1 MTRVLVARQDSA
13 GDVLLTGPAVRAVA
27 ATGAEVWFLAGPRG
41 ADAARLLPGVSRVL
55 TASVPWVGDDA
66 HFSSD
71 DVLGLARRLRRSEI
85 DEAIILTSFHQSPL
99 PLAYTLRLAG
109 IRPITGASV
118 DAAGDLLD
126 RRLIPGEDFDEDQPE
141 PLRDLR
147 IVSAAG
153 YQPSD
158 DDDLLLAVHQKLPVV
173 DDLLG
178 DAVDTAGD
186 AGFVVVHP
194 GAAVPARA
202 WPAGHHEDAVRMLA
216 ERGHRVVVT
225 GGPDERELTARVAGD
240 HALDLGGRLSFDELA
255 AVLQRAAVTVV
266 GNTGPAHLS
275 AAVGT
280 PVVSL
285 FSPVV
290 PSIRW
295 RPYGVPIV
303 LLGDQQAACR
313 LSRARQCPLPG
324 HPCLASVTP
333 ARVVAAVEE
342 LLPAVSTARSGGKP

>member
-1 MTRVLVARQDSA
+1 MRRALVARMDSA
-13 GDVLLTGPAVRAVA
+13 GDVLLAGPAVRAVA
-27 ATGAEVWFLAGPRG
+27 ASGAEVWMLAGPSG
-41 ADAARLLPGVSRVL
+41 ADAAGLLPGVAGVL
-55 TASVPWVGDDA
+55 VAAVPWVGDHTPFA
-66 HFSSD
+66 EETLRKLIAE
-71 DVLGLARRLRRSEI
+71 VRELAP
-85 DEAIILTSFHQSPL
+85 DEAVILTSFHQSPL

-109 IRPITGASV
+109 VRQITGAST
-118 DAAGDLLD
+118 DAAGSLLD

-147 IVSAAG
+147 IASAAG
-153 YQPSD
+153 YQPAD
-158 DDDLLLAVHQKLPVV
+158 EDDLLLEVKPRPDVSRH
-173 DDLLG
+173 LG
-178 DAVDTAGD
+178 DLEH
-186 AGFVVVHP
+186 FVAVHP

-202 WPAGHHEDAVRMLA
+202 WPAGHHAELVRMLA

-225 GGPDERELTARVAGD
+225 GGPAERELTKRVAGE
-240 HALDLGGRLSFDELA
+240 HGLDLGGRLSFAELA
-255 AVLQRAAVTVV
+255 GVLERAAVTVA

-303 LLGDQQAACR
+303 LLGDQHAACR
-313 LSRARQCPLPG
+313 LSRARECPVPG
-324 HPCLASVTP
+324 HPCLASVSP
-333 ARVVAAVEE
+333 LNVVAAVEQ
-342 LLPAVSTARSGGKP
+342 LLPLSTGAPVQGR

>member
-1 MTRVLVARQDSA
+1 VTRVLVARMDSA
-13 GDVLLTGPAVRAVA
+13 GDVLLAGPAVRAVA
-27 ATGAEVWFLAGPRG
+27 ASGAEVWLLAGPAG
-41 ADAARLLPGVSRVL
+41 ADAARLLPGVTGVL
-55 TASVPWVGDDA
+55 VAAVPWVGDDTR
-66 HFSSD
+66 FSE
-71 DVLGLARRLRRSEI
+71 GALRELVGQLRALEL
-85 DEAIILTSFHQSPL
+85 DAAVILTSFHQSPL

-109 IRPITGASV
+109 VRDITGAST

-153 YQPSD
+153 YQPAD
-158 DDDLLLAVHQKLPVV
+158 DDDLLLEVAPRPDVSAHL
-173 DDLLG
+173 DGLER
-178 DAVDTAGD
+178 
-186 AGFVVVHP
+186 FVAVHP

-202 WPAGHHEDAVRMLA
+202 WPAGHHVELVRLLT

-225 GGPDERELTARVAGD
+225 GGPGERELTARVAGGR
-240 HALDLGGRLSFDELA
+240 ALDLGGRLGFAELA
-255 AVLQRAAVTVV
+255 GVLERAAVTVV

-303 LLGDQQAACR
+303 LLGDQHAACR
-313 LSRARQCPLPG
+313 LSRARQCPVPG
-324 HPCLASVTP
+324 HPCLASVSP
-333 ARVVAAVEE
+333 LDVVEAVEQ
-342 LLPAVSTARSGGKP
+342 LLPRSADVPVRGR

>member
-1 MTRVLVARQDSA
+1 MDSA
-13 GDVLLTGPAVRAVA
+13 GDVLLAGPAVRAVA
-27 ATGAEVWFLAGPRG
+27 ASGAEVWLLAGPSG
-41 ADAARLLPGVSRVL
+41 ADAARLLPGVTDVIV
-55 TASVPWVGDDA
+55 AAVPWVGEDTAFDEGA
-66 HFSSD
+66 LREL
-71 DVLGLARRLRRSEI
+71 VARLSALQF
-85 DEAIILTSFHQSPL
+85 DEAVILTSFHQSPL

-109 IRPITGASV
+109 VRPITGAST

-147 IVSAAG
+147 IASAAG
-153 YQPSD
+153 FQPAD
-158 DDDLLLAVHQKLPVV
+158 DDDLLLEVKPRPDVSGV
-173 DDLLG
+173 LG
-178 DAVDTAGD
+178 RLERFIA
-186 AGFVVVHP
+186 VHP
-194 GAAVPARA
+194 GAAVPART
-202 WPAGHHEDAVRMLA
+202 WPAAHHAELVRLLA

-225 GGPDERELTARVAGD
+225 GGPGERELTAQVAGG
-240 HALDLGGRLSFDELA
+240 HALDLGGRLSLAELA
-255 AVLQRAAVTVV
+255 GVLERAAVTVV

-303 LLGDQQAACR
+303 LLGDQHAACR
-313 LSRARQCPLPG
+313 LSRARQCPIPG

-333 ARVVAAVEE
+333 LDVVAAVEQ
-342 LLPAVSTARSGGKP
+342 LLPLASGAPVRGR

>member
-1 MTRVLVARQDSA
+1 MTRVLIARQDSA

-27 ATGAEVWFLAGPRG
+27 ASGAEVWFLAGPRG

-55 TASVPWVGDDA
+55 VAEVPWVGDDA
-66 HFSSD
+66 SFSSEQ
-71 DVLGLARRLRRSEI
+71 VTALARRLRRSSI

-99 PLAYTLRLAG
+99 PLALTLRLAG
-109 IRPITGASV
+109 VRPITGASV

-153 YQPSD
+153 YQPPD
-158 DDDLLLAVHQKLPVV
+158 DDDLLLAVRRLPPVEEW
-173 DDLLG
+173 LG
-178 DAVDTAGD
+178 DDE
-186 AGFVVVHP
+186 GFVAVHP

-202 WPAGHHEDAVRMLA
+202 WPAEHHEETVRMLA

-225 GGPDERELTARVAGD
+225 GGPGERELTARVAGS
-240 HALDLGGRLSFDELA
+240 HALDLGGKLAFDELG
-255 AVLQRAAVTVV
+255 AVLARAAVTVV

-313 LSRARQCPLPG
+313 LSRARECPIPG
-324 HPCLASVTP
+324 HPCLASVSP
-333 ARVVAAVEE
+333 ERVVAAVEE
-342 LLPAVSTARSGGKP
+342 LLPAPSPVAGGRR

>member
-1 MTRVLVARQDSA
+1 MDSA
-13 GDVLLTGPAVRAVA
+13 GDVLLAGPAVRAVA
-27 ATGAEVWFLAGPRG
+27 ASGAEVWLLAGPSG
-41 ADAARLLPGVSRVL
+41 ADAARLLPGVAGVL
-55 TASVPWVGDDA
+55 VAAVPWVGDRTPFSEDA
-66 HFSSD
+66 
-71 DVLGLARRLRRSEI
+71 LRGLIAEVRALAP
-85 DEAIILTSFHQSPL
+85 DEAVILTSFHQSPL

-109 IRPITGASV
+109 VRQITGAST
-118 DAAGDLLD
+118 DAAGSLLD

-147 IVSAAG
+147 IASAAG
-153 YQPSD
+153 YQPAD
-158 DDDLLLAVHQKLPVV
+158 DDDLLLEVKPRPDVSRHLRG
-173 DDLLG
+173 LSR
-178 DAVDTAGD
+178 
-186 AGFVVVHP
+186 FVAVHP

-202 WPAGHHEDAVRMLA
+202 WPADHHAELVRLLA

-225 GGPDERELTARVAGD
+225 GGPGERELTRRVAGGR
-240 HALDLGGRLSFDELA
+240 ALDLGGRLSFAELA
-255 AVLQRAAVTVV
+255 GVLERAAVTVV

-285 FSPVV
+285 FAPVV

-303 LLGDQQAACR
+303 LLGDQHAACR
-313 LSRARQCPLPG
+313 LSRARECPVPG

-333 ARVVAAVEE
+333 LDVVAAVEQ
-342 LLPAVSTARSGGKP
+342 LLPLSAAAPVKGR